1 MSKYQE
7 RESEINNSGI
17 SAAEEILKLRKE
29 IEQLSMSVNQI
40 KQRNYSPET
49 IKMPKRN
56 KASSRQKNGN

>member
-1 MSKYQE
+1 MNKYQE
-7 RESEINNSGI
+7 RESETNNSGI

-29 IEQLSMSVNQI
+29 IEQLSMSVTQI

-56 KASSRQKNGN
+56 KASSRQKNGK